1 MLRDCIG
8 NTMASLILLLQERQ
22 AHLVRFTF
30 QVDDTKVHRSYVLDA
45 LDVVLVLFWV
55 FFS

>member
-1 MLRDCIG
+1 MLIDCIG